1 MSRPGGLDL
10 YSLLKPGLF
19 RIDPEVAHHGT
30 LALMHLLGRRRPGR
44 WMLRGLAGAPPGGAV
59 DLLGLHFPNRLG
71 LAAGYDKDGE
81 ALRGLA
87 CLGFGHLEIGTV
99 TPRPQA
105 GNPRPRLFRLEAD
118 RALINRLGFPSRGG
132 AALERLLRA
141 DRPPGVV
148 IGVNLGKG
156 AGTPLE
162 GAATD
167 YLTLVDTFRP
177 LAGYLTLNVSS
188 PNTLGLRRL
197 QGREYLESLMTLVRR
212 RLEQTPGRRP
222 PLLVKLAPDMS
233 LEELEDALGACLGRA
248 DGVIASNTTVTRPSL
263 KGRHAAEAG
272 GLSGAPLFPLALE
285 QVKRIVSW
293 SEGRLVVVGCGGVSS
308 FEEMRAMLDAGAN
321 LVQIY
326 TALVF
331 QGPRVVGRLLRSA

>member
-197 QGREYLESLMTLVRR
+197 QGREYLESLLTQVRR

-248 DGVIASNTTVTRPSL
+248 DGVIASTRPSRPSP
-263 KGRHAAEAG
+263 KGRHAAERAG
-272 GLSGAPLFPLALE
+272 WAERRSSLALE

-308 FEEMRAMLDAGAN
+308 FEEMRAILDAGAN